1 MREVRI
7 SDVTMKQSGN
17 TKALSLT
24 FKEKLEMAKLLDRLG
39 VAVIEVEGIEQQKID
54 SLRIKS
60 IASSVK
66 NSILAVPVSLT
77 SESVGITWKALKEAR
92 SPRLQ
97 VPAAISPAQMEY
109 IHHLKAPA
117 MLTAI
122 EDIVSACRALTDD
135 VEFIADDATRSD
147 PEFLYEAVRTAL
159 RAGAGTVTICDAAG
173 TMLPE
178 EFASFIDALYANVPD
193 LSGVTLGVSCSDD
206 LAMADA
212 CAIAAVRSGAGE
224 IKAAAYPVSI
234 VSLPHVVRVLNNK
247 QDLVKVYC
255 RTGLT
260 EMKRITEQIRW
271 MCETGRSARSP
282 FDNGVEDDA
291 PEITL
296 TALDDL
302 IAVMREV
309 QRMGYDLSEEDGAK
323 VYEAFL
329 RIARKKESVSAK
341 ELERVIASAAMQ
353 VPPTYVVE
361 SYVINSGNV
370 LTSTAHLRIRKND
383 ELLESVTLGDGP
395 IDASFLA
402 IEKIAGQHYELDDFQ
417 IQTVTEGR
425 DAMGEAL
432 VKLRHEGKVYSGR
445 GISTDIIGSSIRAY
459 INALNKIVYEEQGQ

>member
-1 MREVRI
+1 MKEVRI
-7 SDVTMKQSGN
+7 SDITMKQGGKSR
-17 TKALSLT
+17 ALSLT

-39 VAVIEVEGIEQQKID
+39 VDVIEAEGIEQTKID

-60 IASSVK
+60 IASSIRQCV
-66 NSILAVPVSLT
+66 LAVPVSLNR
-77 SESVGITWKALKEAR
+77 ESVSITWKALQNAK

-122 EDIVSACRALTDD
+122 EDTVSACRMLTED

-147 PEFLYEAVRTAL
+147 PEFLFEAVRTAL
-159 RAGAGTVTICDAAG
+159 RAGAGTITICDAAG
-173 TMLPE
+173 TMLPQ
-178 EFASFIDALYANVPD
+178 EFTTFLENLYGNVPELRD
-193 LSGVTLGVSCSDD
+193 AVLGVCCSND

-212 CAIAAVRSGAGE
+212 CAIAAVIKGAGE
-224 IKAAAYPVSI
+224 IKAAAYPVSMISLSNI
-234 VSLPHVVRVLNNK
+234 VKVLNTK
-247 QDLVKVYC
+247 QDLVKASC
-255 RTGLT
+255 RAGMT
-260 EMKRITEQIRW
+260 EMKRITDQIRW
-271 MCETGRSARSP
+271 MCETGRSKKSP
-282 FDNGVEDDA
+282 FDQGVEEANNDV
-291 PEITL
+291 TL
-296 TALDDL
+296 TAHDDL
-302 IAVMREV
+302 VAVMKEV
-309 QRMGYDLSEEDGAK
+309 SRMGYDLSEEDGKK

-329 RIARKKESVSAK
+329 RIARKKEVVSAR
-341 ELERVIASAAMQ
+341 ELERVIASAALQ
-353 VPPTYVVE
+353 VPPTYVVD

-370 LTSTAHLRIRKND
+370 LTSTAHLKIKKND

-402 IEKIAGQHYELDDFQ
+402 IEKIAGRHYELDDFQ

-432 VKLRHEGKVYSGR
+432 VKIRHEGKVYSGR